1 MPVPRSRPQL
11 LIVLAL
17 LVLAIASARPLSPP
31 VATTHAAFGRGTPV
45 VLLHGLGS
53 RREDWFPTA
62 RILARHHRVTLVD
75 LPGHGVAEMP
85 EPFSLERATVSLDRS
100 LAELPDESV
109 ILVGHSLGG
118 LIAASEAIARPSRI
132 RGLVLVEAA
141 LRPQLPAELR
151 AEWLGRLERE
161 YQDVLH
167 GAYLSFG
174 RDSAQGETLYRR
186 VAQLEPRMVQRW
198 IRLAWTADL
207 SGETTRLTVPV
218 LVVLAERSWAHDEPW
233 SQVAE
238 ALGLAGVP
246 HLEAARLDDCG
257 HFIMLDRPAEL
268 ASLIERF
275 AADPEARAI
284 AAIDAGRRAPEGRP

>member
-1 MPVPRSRPQL
+1 MPVPPSRPQPRPQL
-11 LIVLAL
+11 LLVLAL

-31 VATTHAAFGRGTPV
+31 PPTTHAAFGRGTPV

-53 RREDWFPTA
+53 RREDWLPTA
-62 RILARHHRVTLVD
+62 RILARRHRVTLVD

-100 LAELPDESV
+100 LAEVPDGPV

-118 LIAASEAIARPSRI
+118 LIAASVAIERPERV
-132 RGLVLVEAA
+132 RGLVLVETA

-151 AEWLGRLERE
+151 AEWLGRLERGYHE
-161 YQDVLH
+161 VLR
-167 GAYLSFG
+167 GAYLDFG

-186 VAQLEPRMVQRW
+186 VAGLDPRMVRRW

-207 SGETTRLTVPV
+207 SGSTGRLTVPV
-218 LVVLAERSWAHDEPW
+218 LAVLSERSWTPDEAWPE
-233 SQVAE
+233 VAE

-246 HLEAARLDDCG
+246 RLEPARLSDCG
-257 HFIMLDRPAEL
+257 HFVMLDRPSEL
-268 ASLIERF
+268 AALIERF
-275 AADPEARAI
+275 AADP
-284 AAIDAGRRAPEGRP
+284 AGVPVASR